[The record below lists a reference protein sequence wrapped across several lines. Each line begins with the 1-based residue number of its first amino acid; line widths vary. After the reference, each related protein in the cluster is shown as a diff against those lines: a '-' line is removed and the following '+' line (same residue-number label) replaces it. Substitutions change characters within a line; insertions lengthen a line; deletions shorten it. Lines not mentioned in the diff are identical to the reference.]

1 MEIVY
6 FQGLRFLGG
15 LRHFLKAERERVR
28 MIGEQLGLTHTT
40 VHQILT
46 NDLEMRKN
54 CAKMVPKILSRDQK
68 DNRRDRCLDF
78 LEQIENDPSFLER
91 VITVDESWIFE
102 YDPETKRQSQ
112 EWHTSASTRQKKG
125 RMSKSKTKSFV

>member
-1 MEIVY
+1 
-6 FQGLRFLGG
+6 
-15 LRHFLKAERERVR
+15 

-40 VHQILT
+40 VHHILT
-46 NDLEMRKN
+46 NDLEMRKI
-54 CAKMVPKILSRDQK
+54 CAKMVPKILSQDQK

-91 VITVDESWIFE
+91 VITGDEPWIFE

-112 EWHTSASTRQKKG
+112 EWHTSTSPRQKKG
-125 RMSKSKTKSFV
+125 RMSKSKIKKSSQKIDILELVELFRFVLIK